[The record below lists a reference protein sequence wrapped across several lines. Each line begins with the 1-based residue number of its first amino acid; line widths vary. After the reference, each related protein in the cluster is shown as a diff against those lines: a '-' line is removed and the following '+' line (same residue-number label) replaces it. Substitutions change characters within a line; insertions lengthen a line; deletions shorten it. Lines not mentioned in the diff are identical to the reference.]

1 MKFDK
6 IKNNYAK
13 RVECKDLNSHLLN
26 TVVTVSGFIYE
37 IRKLS
42 KLWFIVL
49 KDHSGACQI
58 IIEKT
63 CSFFEEQKDYFKLQN
78 IFTFKGTLIKKQ
90 DSLPHDLIQYEL
102 TNLVSAQLVSK
113 LVTPLPT
120 PVNMFLTA
128 NERLKNQYRYL
139 EMRNSEVQEIL
150 KLRHNLFYLI
160 RKFWHEEDYFEV
172 NTPIL
177 SAPNFEGA
185 KEFIVPSNR
194 QKRKFFALSQS
205 PQIYK
210 QLLMV
215 ANLGNYFQ
223 IAPCFRDEDLRSDRQ
238 YEFYQLDVETSFFN
252 WNKFSE
258 RLQKMLILIW
268 SKFKNSQNHINFQ
281 YLTYQDAITKY
292 GCDKPDLR
300 FNLFLKT
307 LKNSGDENNFILR
320 GIIFSDKLTNE
331 MWNKLKSKIGKM
343 HKANISY
350 CEVFDDKDLK
360 AKNVSKQIATRIIAE
375 NKIVNQS
382 IIFAYDT
389 LENVNAS
396 LSAVRS
402 YLGNHFYD
410 LTQVNDT
417 FVWIVDWPL
426 ATLNDDHEFVLTRH
440 IFTDLID
447 VPISD
452 LKNVLHFSELY
463 DKITQSYDLVINGY
477 EVASGSVRINCPQKQ
492 KAMFKLLGWSDK
504 FIDQQFGYFLQ
515 ALSFGCPPHGGI
527 AFGLER
533 LLMILASKTSIRDVI
548 PFSKNNLGI
557 DALNNSPLTLDE
569 NILHEYDLKYN
580 TKHEK

>member
-6 IKNNYAK
+6 IKNNYAQ
-13 RVECKDLNSHLLN
+13 RVECKDLNANLLN
-26 TVVTVSGFIYE
+26 TVVTLSGFIYE

-42 KLWFIVL
+42 KLWFLVL

-58 IIEKT
+58 VIEKT
-63 CSFFEEQKDYFKLQN
+63 SVFFEEHKDHFKLQN
-78 IFTFKGTLIKKQ
+78 ILTFKGTLIKKQ

-102 TNLVSAQLVSK
+102 TNLVNVELVSK

-128 NERLKNQYRYL
+128 NEQLKNQYRYL
-139 EMRNSEVQEIL
+139 EMRNPEVQKVL
-150 KLRHNLFYLI
+150 KLRHNLFYCI
-160 RKFWHEEDYFEV
+160 RKFWHEENYFEV

-194 QKRKFFALSQS
+194 QKGKFFALSQS

-223 IAPCFRDEDLRSDRQ
+223 LAPCFRDEDLRSDRQ
-238 YEFYQLDVETSFFN
+238 YEFYQLDVETSFLN
-252 WNKFSE
+252 WTKFSAKF
-258 RLQKMLILIW
+258 QKMLTLIW
-268 SKFKNSQNHINFQ
+268 NQFKNNQNPINFQ

-300 FNLFLKT
+300 FEFFLKT
-307 LKNSGDENNFILR
+307 LKNSGGADNLILR
-320 GIIFSDKLTNE
+320 GINFSEKLTNE
-331 MWNKLKSKIGKM
+331 TWNQLKNKISKM

-350 CEVFDDKDLK
+350 CEVYDDEALK
-360 AKNVSKQIATRIIAE
+360 TKNVSKQIASRIVDE

-382 IIFAYDT
+382 VIFAYDT
-389 LENVNAS
+389 MENVNAS

-402 YLGNHFYD
+402 CLGEHFHD
-410 LTQVNDT
+410 LTKVNDT

-426 ATLNDDHEFVLTRH
+426 ATLNDDHEYALTRH

-447 VPISD
+447 VPFAD
-452 LKNVLHFSELY
+452 LANATHFSELH

-477 EVASGSVRINCPQKQ
+477 EVASGSVRINCPQRQ
-492 KAMFKLLGWSDK
+492 KAMFKLLGWSDE

-527 AFGLER
+527 ALGLER
-533 LLMILASKTSIRDVI
+533 LLMILASKASIRDVV

-580 TKHEK
+580 IKNEK